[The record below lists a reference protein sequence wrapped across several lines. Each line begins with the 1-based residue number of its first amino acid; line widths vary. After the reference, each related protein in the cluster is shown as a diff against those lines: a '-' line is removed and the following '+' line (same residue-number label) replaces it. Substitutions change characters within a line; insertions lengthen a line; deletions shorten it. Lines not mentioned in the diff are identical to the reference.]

1 MTDYAR
7 ALQILAPGKQW
18 SIGDTYESLQWLD
31 TGEPP
36 TKDALEAAWLEYKA
50 AADARKTWPNAQAFM
65 SQFTFP
71 ELCAIAS
78 STDATAK
85 GFTLK
90 LSTWFSVID
99 SDNAEVAAA
108 LALLVGL
115 GLLTEERKAE
125 ILAK

>member
-1 MTDYAR
+1 MDYAR
-7 ALQILAPGKQW
+7 ALQTLAPDKQW

-31 TGEPP
+31 AGEPP
-36 TKDALEAAWLEYKA
+36 TKDALEAAWLEYKT

-78 STDATAK
+78 SADATVK
-85 GFTLK
+85 GFMLK
-90 LSTWFSVID
+90 LSTWFSPLE

-115 GLLTEERKAE
+115 GLLTEARKSE